1 MTSEGKSPENVL
13 LYGTLQVAI
22 LSAENL
28 PNTDTALFINKKNK
42 SDPYVTLEAGKNR
55 LAKTRVIEDNL
66 NPQWNEYFRIDIAQV
81 GTTCGTKN
89 IAYYIYLHIYVFYFI
104 V

>member
-1 MTSEGKSPENVL
+1 MMSDGGSPENVL
-13 LYGTLQVAI
+13 LHGTLQVAI

-81 GTTCGTKN
+81 GTACDN
-89 IAYYIYLHIYVFYFI
+89 INMQSKLIIKS
-104 V
+104 